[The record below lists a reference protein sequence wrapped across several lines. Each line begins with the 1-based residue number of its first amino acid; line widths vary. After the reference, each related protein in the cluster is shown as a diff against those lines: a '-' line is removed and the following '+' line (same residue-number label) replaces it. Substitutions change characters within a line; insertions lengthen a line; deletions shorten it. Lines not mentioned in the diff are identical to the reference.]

1 MKTRNMEA
9 AIGIVFF
16 IASLILIIGLIW
28 LSEKTVGWR
37 NYELTIRFKTVQGLK
52 RGDAVY
58 LVGVKIGR
66 VERPPTYRNGLAEV
80 SIFLEEEKRVPRG
93 SRFLLG
99 SGGLISGK
107 VINIVPSDS
116 SDYYVDGEIVYGE
129 LVGGLEDLTPAIAG
143 LEKRIHTS
151 IDTLLGDA
159 NVERMQA
166 VLRNV
171 RATTALLEAILAQNQ
186 QNINLTMA
194 NLQAG
199 SEQMKKMF
207 TNNSSQ
213 VDSAVANF
221 TAATAKLEM
230 ASNDLAVTATAL
242 KKTSQALEGREG
254 TLGALIY
261 ERSLHDSLTAT
272 MQNLNT
278 LIEDIKKH
286 PQKYVNVKVF

>member
-1 MKTRNMEA
+1 MKTRTMEA

-16 IASLILIIGLIW
+16 IASLILVIGLIW

-37 NYELTIRFKTVQGLK
+37 NYELKVFFTTVQGLK
-52 RGDAVY
+52 RGDPVY

-66 VERPPTYRNGLAEV
+66 VEKPPVYRNGFAEV
-80 SIFLEEEKRVPRG
+80 SIFLLEEQRVPRG

-116 SDYYVDGEIVYGE
+116 SDYYVDGDVVYGE

-151 IDTLLGDA
+151 IDTLFSDA
-159 NVERMQA
+159 NVDRMQA
-166 VLRNV
+166 TLRHV

-186 QNINLTMA
+186 QNLRLTMS
-194 NLQAG
+194 NLQTG

-207 TNNSSQ
+207 AQNSSQ

-221 TAATAKLEM
+221 TAATARLET
-230 ASNDLAVTATAL
+230 ASNDLATTATSL
-242 KKTSQALEGREG
+242 KKTTQALESREG
-254 TLGALIY
+254 TLGALVY
-261 ERSLHDSLTAT
+261 ERSLHDSLAAT
-272 MQNLNT
+272 MRNLNA
-278 LIEDIKKH
+278 LIDDIKKH
-286 PQKYVNVKVF
+286 PQKYVKVTMF